1 MNENNNNCPQGANAM
16 AIASFVMGLA
26 SLLHFTNVTGIVL
39 GILGIIFAI
48 KAKNRGNSTGLR
60 KAGFVLS
67 IIALICSTI
76 FIIVVATIIGNVL
89 MFINNIGTILQYLNI
104 Q

>member
-1 MNENNNNCPQGANAM
+1 MNENNNNCPQGANAF

-26 SLLHFTNVTGIVL
+26 SLLHFTNVPGIVL

-48 KAKNRGNSTGLR
+48 KAKNRGNNTGLR

-67 IIALICSTI
+67 IIALICATI
-76 FIIVVATIIGNVL
+76 FIIIVGTLVGNIL
-89 MFINNIGTILQYLNI
+89 MFINNIGSFLQYLNI